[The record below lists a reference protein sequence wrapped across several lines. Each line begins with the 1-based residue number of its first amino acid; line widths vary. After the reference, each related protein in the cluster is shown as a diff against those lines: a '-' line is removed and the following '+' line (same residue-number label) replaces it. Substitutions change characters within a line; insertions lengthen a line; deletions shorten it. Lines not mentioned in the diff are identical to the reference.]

1 MYTDNCDCNIRRRID
16 HRKLINGTMLAIE
29 TDENQH
35 KSYNDMDEEIRYH
48 DLFNAFSG
56 KWIYIRFNPDKFKD
70 KTGKNKNPT
79 IATRLTVL
87 KKEIEKQMK
96 RIHDEENTELLERV
110 YLYYDNYV

>member
-1 MYTDNCDCNIRRRID
+1 M
-16 HRKLINGTMLAIE
+16 E
-29 TDENQH
+29 TF
-35 KSYNDMDEEIRYH
+35 I
-48 DLFNAFSG
+48 
-56 KWIYIRFNPDKFKD
+56 IRFNPDKFKD